1 MQVEEFQQSYQT
13 NGTDI
18 GNMAAGPG
26 AASSGHSGGRA
37 SSGGFEASLDRRF
50 QGVSNTMDSIQGLC
64 GWCIENKKHHSLIV
78 RYWMKWLK
86 KSDASHRLNL
96 FYVANDVIQNCKR
109 KNAIVFRTSFADVLP
124 DAALLVRD
132 AKVHKSVERIFT
144 IWQERNVYSEE
155 FVTELKTNLVK
166 KEQPPPPAPP
176 VNPKTALKSKVVA
189 EFAPQTFIDQ
199 LVSHQ
204 RSLEEADLRQKQLA
218 ALRVDVC
225 NVNSA
230 EALKRLKDKAG
241 GKKFSS
247 DFEEGSTKLQEFVTF
262 LEGQMQTAPPL
273 LEALS
278 NADIFYEMQY
288 KEVKIVANAYKTFAN
303 RVSNLKRKLDALR
316 STLPDPEDSPI
327 PSPSEDAP
335 SPTGSESPF
344 HGLGGSRGGHG
355 NQQLDGRAKD
365 LQSDNRDVEDMDLSE
380 EEEPHSSGFIVEEM
394 REKPSTSAVSK
405 ATTAAPPATS
415 RSTASTVTNPTKTPV
430 ERSANQTPPSSTSVT
445 PTTPTAAPGPS
456 PLQMNLANVDL
467 GKISSILSSLT
478 SAMKGSGVSPA
489 PRPSPTT
496 PTSPSSQSTAS
507 KTPVPAPTTPPA
519 ANPLASILSRVDI
532 TPEGILS
539 ALSKTQAHGPGLQG
553 LSSLLH
559 SVSGT
564 TSGSTSSATNSTPQL
579 SSSSTV
585 TTATA
590 TTATTPKTKP
600 APSNSTKRDLERER
614 MREWEK
620 VREREREKE
629 REKEREIERQR
640 EKERERERER
650 QRERERAKEA
660 AAAAVAAA
668 AAAAMPS
675 LDSKIHTFLQGNPA
689 FGGLGLGLDDGD
701 GSSSPL
707 LVGDNAD
714 GTPVR
719 DEAAA
724 TPTQDEMM
732 DSPGP
737 SEVRGHPGDPQKPP
751 PLPHQ
756 GLSPTAYRS
765 DLWDAVISP
774 RELLSD
780 SRPKDGDYRPNALR
794 AQAFPVA
801 SGKKA
806 AKPSGRQ
813 KEDEAAV
820 MMKRKAPAASTL
832 EQKAK
837 LSRKASGEDGRP
849 EQAEEKGRR
858 GGKETGAAPSGGGKG
873 KGQQYHRI
881 ETVVSSNCGEG
892 VPIQT
897 LDSGFRRLSGERI
910 QTVESIRVIGRGV
923 RRGGGGGG
931 RGAEA
936 WYEEQAFMEDDAADE
951 RSGAAGGPGLAPPP
965 PQPHSHMPPGAYQ
978 PPYGSEDPHQR
989 AHTHPQTHAHSH
1001 NPHGLP
1007 PQHRHQHQHQHQ
1019 HQPPPQM
1026 PPHPSTPLFFPP
1038 SLPPIPQRP
1047 PPPIP
1052 QLPPPPREFLA
1063 TTSAVMVGGVLVPI
1077 DRVLPNP
1084 PTNPTRSD
1092 GADRGGGGGGPG
1104 GPPQNRD
1111 RVGKSPTTPM
1121 APRPLM
1127 SSLLGDPP
1135 ALPRPGTVKEHFAP
1149 RHTPPLHRP
1158 GTPGVPPPLLG
1169 HVKEGPGPSPPPTT
1183 TTTPSPSSSSAPSS
1197 PADPQPLL
1205 PHRLPTPAQ
1214 SPRTPTSPSP
1224 QPRNNHRRPTSPA
1237 ALLRLPSLTL
1247 PLRPPL
1253 PTPPQR
1259 PGLRGQAP
1267 FLLRTPPFDRKP
1279 LFTGGKRPAFGGN
1292 QGATFPPKR
1301 PFMPPRY

>member
-1 MQVEEFQQSYQT
+1 
-13 NGTDI
+13 
-18 GNMAAGPG
+18 MAAGPG

-37 SSGGFEASLDRRF
+37 SGGFEASLDRRF

-132 AKVHKSVERIFT
+132 PKVHKSVERIFT

-204 RSLEEADLRQKQLA
+204 RTLEEADLRQKQLA

-225 NVNSA
+225 NLNSA

-344 HGLGGSRGGHG
+344 HGLGGARGGHHH
-355 NQQLDGRAKD
+355 QQLDGRVKE

-380 EEEPHSSGFIVEEM
+380 EEEPHSSGFIVEDM
-394 REKPSTSAVSK
+394 REKASTSAVSK
-405 ATTAAPPATS
+405 ATTAGPPAMS
-415 RSTASTVTNPTKTPV
+415 RPSAATVTNPIKTPV
-430 ERSANQTPPSSTSVT
+430 ERSANQTPPSSSTAAT
-445 PTTPTAAPGPS
+445 PTTPTAAPGPSPGPS

-489 PRPSPTT
+489 TRPSPTT
-496 PTSPSSQSTAS
+496 PTTPSSQSTAS
-507 KTPVPAPTTPPA
+507 KTPVPAPSTPPA

-539 ALSKTQAHGPGLQG
+539 VLSKTQAHGPGLQG

-559 SVSGT
+559 GVSGPS
-564 TSGSTSSATNSTPQL
+564 SGSTSSATTSTPQL

-585 TTATA
+585 TSATGTTATA
-590 TTATTPKTKP
+590 SKAKP

-629 REKEREIERQR
+629 REKEREAERQR

-650 QRERERAKEA
+650 QRERERERAEKA
-660 AAAAVAAA
+660 AAAAAAAASA

-689 FGGLGLGLDDGD
+689 FGGLGLDDGD
-701 GSSSPL
+701 ASSSPL

-737 SEVRGHPGDPQKPP
+737 AEKPP
-751 PLPHQ
+751 PPVTSSHQ

-780 SRPKDGDYRPNALR
+780 AAQTRPKDGDYRPSALR
-794 AQAFPVA
+794 AQQALPLANANASASAKKSAKA
-801 SGKKA
+801 SG
-806 AKPSGRQ
+806 RH
-813 KEDEAAV
+813 KEDEAAATMTMM
-820 MMKRKAPAASTL
+820 MMKRKAPAA

-837 LSRKASGEDGRP
+837 LSRKASGSSEEGRGG
-849 EQAEEKGRR
+849 EEEEKGKR
-858 GGKETGAAPSGGGKG
+858 GGKDSGLAPSSGGGGGGGGGGGKG
-873 KGQQYHRI
+873 KGPQYHRI
-881 ETVVSSNCGEG
+881 ETVVSSSCGEG
-892 VPIQT
+892 APIQA
-897 LDSGFRRLSGERI
+897 LDGGFRRI

-931 RGAEA
+931 SGGRGAES
-936 WYEEQAFMEDDAADE
+936 WYEEQAFMEEEAGEQRERGAANS
-951 RSGAAGGPGLAPPP
+951 SGAPSGLHMPPP
-965 PQPHSHMPPGAYQ
+965 PPPPHGHMPPGPYQ
-978 PPYGSEDPHQR
+978 PPYG
-989 AHTHPQTHAHSH
+989 
-1001 NPHGLP
+1001 
-1007 PQHRHQHQHQHQ
+1007 
-1019 HQPPPQM
+1019 
-1026 PPHPSTPLFFPP
+1026 
-1038 SLPPIPQRP
+1038 RP

-1052 QLPPPPREFLA
+1052 QLPPPPRDFLG

-1084 PTNPTRSD
+1084 PSNPTRSE
-1092 GADRGGGGGGPG
+1092 
-1104 GPPQNRD
+1104 
-1111 RVGKSPTTPM
+1111 
-1121 APRPLM
+1121 
-1127 SSLLGDPP
+1127 DPP

-1169 HVKEGPGPSPPPTT
+1169 H
-1183 TTTPSPSSSSAPSS
+1183 
-1197 PADPQPLL
+1197 
-1205 PHRLPTPAQ
+1205 
-1214 SPRTPTSPSP
+1214 SPRTPTSPAP
-1224 QPRNNHRRPTSPA
+1224 QPRNNQRRPTSPA
-1237 ALLRLPSLTL
+1237 SLLRLPSLAL

-1279 LFTGGKRPAFGGN
+1279 LFTGGKRPAFAGN
-1292 QGATFPPKR
+1292 QGAAFPPKR

>member
-1 MQVEEFQQSYQT
+1 MQVEVFQQSYQT

-344 HGLGGSRGGHG
+344 HGLGGSRGGHD

-415 RSTASTVTNPTKTPV
+415 RSTASTVTNSTKTLV
-430 ERSANQTPPSSTSVT
+430 ERSANQTPPSSTSAT
-445 PTTPTAAPGPS
+445 PTTAAPGPS

-507 KTPVPAPTTPPA
+507 KTPVPAPSTPPA

-564 TSGSTSSATNSTPQL
+564 SSGSTSSATNSTSQL

-590 TTATTPKTKP
+590 TTATTPKTKQ
-600 APSNSTKRDLERER
+600 PSNSTKRDLEKER

-650 QRERERAKEA
+650 QR
-660 AAAAVAAA
+660 
-668 AAAAMPS
+668 
-675 LDSKIHTFLQGNPA
+675 GNPA

-707 LVGDNAD
+707 LVGDSARRHP
-714 GTPVR
+714 TPQGPRRCVVTR
-719 DEAAA
+719 A
-724 TPTQDEMM
+724 TPR
-732 DSPGP
+732 SPRRCRTKASP
-737 SEVRGHPGDPQKPP
+737 
-751 PLPHQ
+751 
-756 GLSPTAYRS
+756 PTAYRS

-801 SGKKA
+801 SGKKT

-820 MMKRKAPAASTL
+820 MMKRKAPAASAL

-837 LSRKASGEDGRP
+837 LSRKASTEDGRP
-849 EQAEEKGRR
+849 EHAEEKGRR

-873 KGQQYHRI
+873 KGPQYHRI

-910 QTVESIRVIGRGV
+910 QTVESIRVIGRV
-923 RRGGGGGG
+923 RREG
-931 RGAEA
+931 RRRRPGAEA
-936 WYEEQAFMEDDAADE
+936 CKASR
-951 RSGAAGGPGLAPPP
+951 RSWKRRRRAKGRWAG
-965 PQPHSHMPPGAYQ
+965 
-978 PPYGSEDPHQR
+978 R
-989 AHTHPQTHAHSH
+989 
-1001 NPHGLP
+1001 
-1007 PQHRHQHQHQHQ
+1007 
-1019 HQPPPQM
+1019 
-1026 PPHPSTPLFFPP
+1026 
-1038 SLPPIPQRP
+1038 
-1047 PPPIP
+1047 
-1052 QLPPPPREFLA
+1052 
-1063 TTSAVMVGGVLVPI
+1063 
-1077 DRVLPNP
+1077 
-1084 PTNPTRSD
+1084 
-1092 GADRGGGGGGPG
+1092 
-1104 GPPQNRD
+1104 
-1111 RVGKSPTTPM
+1111 
-1121 APRPLM
+1121 
-1127 SSLLGDPP
+1127 
-1135 ALPRPGTVKEHFAP
+1135 RPG
-1149 RHTPPLHRP
+1149 
-1158 GTPGVPPPLLG
+1158 
-1169 HVKEGPGPSPPPTT
+1169 
-1183 TTTPSPSSSSAPSS
+1183 
-1197 PADPQPLL
+1197 
-1205 PHRLPTPAQ
+1205 
-1214 SPRTPTSPSP
+1214 
-1224 QPRNNHRRPTSPA
+1224 
-1237 ALLRLPSLTL
+1237 
-1247 PLRPPL
+1247 
-1253 PTPPQR
+1253 
-1259 PGLRGQAP
+1259 
-1267 FLLRTPPFDRKP
+1267 
-1279 LFTGGKRPAFGGN
+1279 
-1292 QGATFPPKR
+1292 
-1301 PFMPPRY
+1301 

>member
-1 MQVEEFQQSYQT
+1 MQVEVFQQSYQT

-344 HGLGGSRGGHG
+344 HGLGGSRGGHD

-415 RSTASTVTNPTKTPV
+415 RSTASTVTNSTKTLV
-430 ERSANQTPPSSTSVT
+430 ERSANQTPPSSTSAT
-445 PTTPTAAPGPS
+445 PTTAAPGPS

-507 KTPVPAPTTPPA
+507 KTPVPAPSTPPA

-564 TSGSTSSATNSTPQL
+564 SSGSTSSATNSTSQL

-590 TTATTPKTKP
+590 TTATTPKTKQ
-600 APSNSTKRDLERER
+600 PSNSTKRDLEKER

-620 VREREREKE
+620 GPRRCVVTR
-629 REKEREIERQR
+629 
-640 EKERERERER
+640 
-650 QRERERAKEA
+650 
-660 AAAAVAAA
+660 
-668 AAAAMPS
+668 
-675 LDSKIHTFLQGNPA
+675 
-689 FGGLGLGLDDGD
+689 
-701 GSSSPL
+701 
-707 LVGDNAD
+707 
-714 GTPVR
+714 
-719 DEAAA
+719 A
-724 TPTQDEMM
+724 TPR
-732 DSPGP
+732 SPRRCRTKASP
-737 SEVRGHPGDPQKPP
+737 
-751 PLPHQ
+751 
-756 GLSPTAYRS
+756 PTAYRS

-801 SGKKA
+801 SGKKT

-820 MMKRKAPAASTL
+820 MMKRKAPAASAL

-837 LSRKASGEDGRP
+837 LSRKASTEDGRP
-849 EQAEEKGRR
+849 EHAEEKGRR

-873 KGQQYHRI
+873 KGPQYHRI

-910 QTVESIRVIGRGV
+910 QTVESIRVIGRV
-923 RRGGGGGG
+923 RREG
-931 RGAEA
+931 RRRRPGAEA
-936 WYEEQAFMEDDAADE
+936 CKASR
-951 RSGAAGGPGLAPPP
+951 RSWKRRRRAKGRWAG
-965 PQPHSHMPPGAYQ
+965 
-978 PPYGSEDPHQR
+978 R
-989 AHTHPQTHAHSH
+989 
-1001 NPHGLP
+1001 
-1007 PQHRHQHQHQHQ
+1007 
-1019 HQPPPQM
+1019 
-1026 PPHPSTPLFFPP
+1026 
-1038 SLPPIPQRP
+1038 
-1047 PPPIP
+1047 
-1052 QLPPPPREFLA
+1052 
-1063 TTSAVMVGGVLVPI
+1063 
-1077 DRVLPNP
+1077 
-1084 PTNPTRSD
+1084 
-1092 GADRGGGGGGPG
+1092 
-1104 GPPQNRD
+1104 
-1111 RVGKSPTTPM
+1111 
-1121 APRPLM
+1121 
-1127 SSLLGDPP
+1127 
-1135 ALPRPGTVKEHFAP
+1135 RPG
-1149 RHTPPLHRP
+1149 
-1158 GTPGVPPPLLG
+1158 
-1169 HVKEGPGPSPPPTT
+1169 
-1183 TTTPSPSSSSAPSS
+1183 
-1197 PADPQPLL
+1197 
-1205 PHRLPTPAQ
+1205 
-1214 SPRTPTSPSP
+1214 
-1224 QPRNNHRRPTSPA
+1224 
-1237 ALLRLPSLTL
+1237 
-1247 PLRPPL
+1247 
-1253 PTPPQR
+1253 
-1259 PGLRGQAP
+1259 
-1267 FLLRTPPFDRKP
+1267 
-1279 LFTGGKRPAFGGN
+1279 
-1292 QGATFPPKR
+1292 
-1301 PFMPPRY
+1301 